1 MFGKNIS
8 YSEKKLIL
16 TQFIYGYYYF
26 YHSIMEIITEFK
38 YIHDCIHGYI
48 PISNVAYMIINT
60 PEFQRLRYIKQLG
73 TCIYAFPN
81 ANHCR
86 FSHSIGTYHL
96 AGEILASIIKKGNM
110 DVINNYLGSIKELE
124 HYFSGKCEGKYVLDN
139 YVCELVKI
147 AALCHDLGH
156 GPFSHVFD
164 DIYLARHKDGNPR
177 YSHEERSKIILE
189 NIISK
194 NKYLSECISKHE
206 LEFIKNIIDP
216 NNDNIGFIYQIV
228 SNSYN
233 GIDVDKFDYI
243 TRDCY
248 ILGLKNGFDYEG
260 LVKHA
265 YISNINIEYPE
276 KLLYEIK
283 KMFDARYSL
292 HKQIYSHKTV
302 ISAQIMMTE
311 LFEII
316 DPVLNL
322 SKSVDDMEYF
332 CKLTDE
338 YILNCIDHRLELY
351 RELSLNNI
359 IYYDYIDRLD
369 KAKTI
374 LDNLNNHNM
383 YRLVSQHLC
392 DSDNLYVKI
401 DDYMNLDDFDP
412 KYIDKIIIYNT
423 KIGFVSGNKNNPM
436 DNIHSSPYYYTG
448 YKKIYIGNI
457 SNITPNV
464 YQEYISMV
472 YTNSKEDGDIE
483 KIKKWSTQINIA
495 NSGKNL

>member
-1 MFGKNIS
+1 
-8 YSEKKLIL
+8 
-16 TQFIYGYYYF
+16 
-26 YHSIMEIITEFK
+26 MEIITEFK

-48 PISNVAYMIINT
+48 PISNIAYMIINT

-73 TCIYAFPN
+73 TCIYAFPD

-96 AGEILASIIKKGNM
+96 AGEILSNIIKKCNADNIG
-110 DVINNYLGSIKELE
+110 IYLENIKELE
-124 HYFSGKCEGKYVLDN
+124 CYFNHKYEGKCILDN
-139 YVCELVKI
+139 HICELIKI

-164 DIYLARHKDGNPR
+164 DIFLAKYKNNNPNN
-177 YSHEERSKIILE
+177 SHEIRSKLILE

-194 NKYLSECISKHE
+194 NEYLSKCISKWE
-206 LEFIKNIIDP
+206 IEFIKNVIDP
-216 NNDNIGFIYQIV
+216 KENNVGFVYQIV

-243 TRDCY
+243 ARDCY

-260 LVKHA
+260 LVKHV

-283 KMFDARYSL
+283 KMFDTRYSL

-302 ISAQIMMTE
+302 IAAQIMITE
-311 LFEII
+311 LFEIM
-316 DPVLNL
+316 DPILNL
-322 SKSVDDMEYF
+322 SGSVDDLDYF

-351 RELSLNNI
+351 RELSSISI
-359 IYYDYIDRLD
+359 IYYDYIDRLE
-369 KAKTI
+369 KAKII
-374 LDNLNNHNM
+374 LNNLNNHNM
-383 YRLVSQHLC
+383 YRLVSQHLYN
-392 DSDNLYVKI
+392 DGSLYVNI
-401 DDYMNLDDFDP
+401 DDFLNLDDFDP
-412 KYIDKIIIYNT
+412 KFKSKIIIYNT

-436 DNIHSSPYYYTG
+436 DNIHSSPYYYTSG
-448 YKKIYIGNI
+448 KKIHINDI
-457 SNITPNV
+457 SNITPQF
-464 YQEYISMV
+464 YQEYISMI
-472 YTNSKEDGDIE
+472 YTSSCDDGDIK
-483 KIKKWSTQINIA
+483 KIKKWSEDINLF
-495 NSGKNL
+495 KLKK